1 MTRRRPLAARSRNAV
16 LLLLLVSF
24 LAGCSLVEIESPA
37 VPLPERDLR
46 ARQLTRE
53 FALAFAT
60 SVAVTANGIM
70 NSAASNEEKISA
82 LTWKMSSATGMA
94 ITSTQLSP
102 MLSLIDTWA
111 FAAQM
116 DDFLR
121 APEQAA
127 LFGTH
132 REAVLATSGQ
142 QLRDIRDIARRVATR
157 SEFSAYSDAV
167 RQHAN
172 RYPMTTLNVVRVSMA
187 SNPVIDGLP
196 GVPLETVGTGAEA
209 MSDVAGRLR
218 LYTIMLRYSTQWQL
232 ELYALQSG
240 LTEGEIHNVLASID
254 ESFGDVASLAR
265 NSPMLMARAT
275 GDFERAL
282 TRSSDSFERS
292 ALSIVQSIQEEREL
306 LMSDLDENWDRIY
319 LAIDSQ
325 RSAAAADIERI
336 ALSANEELWDNLRA
350 AIREAAI
357 IVIVF
362 VVLLLTLPFVAGYV
376 VGRARAAGG
385 AR

>member
-1 MTRRRPLAARSRNAV
+1 MRRRLTIAQTPCTGALLV
-16 LLLLLVSF
+16 LLAVA

-102 MLSLIDTWA
+102 MLSLVDTWA
-111 FAAQM
+111 YVLQV

-121 APEQAA
+121 SPEQAA
-127 LFGTH
+127 IFGAH
-132 REAVLATSGQ
+132 RQAVLATSEQ
-142 QLRDIRDIARRVATR
+142 QVRDIRDIARRVATR
-157 SEFSAYSDAV
+157 SEFAAYSEAV
-167 RQHAN
+167 RQHAT

-187 SNPVIDGLP
+187 SNPVIDELP

-240 LTEGEIHNVLASID
+240 LTEGEIHNVLVSID

-265 NSPMLMARAT
+265 NSPALMARAS

-292 ALSIVQSIQEEREL
+292 ALSIVRSIQEEREL
-306 LMSDLDENWDRIY
+306 LMSDLDQNWDRIY

-336 ALSANEELWDNLRA
+336 ALNANEELWDNLRA

-357 IVIVF
+357 LVIVF
-362 VVLLLTLPFVAGYV
+362 VVLLLTLPFIAGYF
-376 VGRARAAGG
+376 VGRAGSGG
-385 AR
+385 GSR

>member
-1 MTRRRPLAARSRNAV
+1 